1 MKARNIAFLLALGIL
16 LQAGCVPPYRQK
28 HPERALK
35 GAYSEE
41 GLGSWYGMDKGKV
54 KEHGKLTA
62 SGRPYDQNALTAAH
76 KTLPLGTRV
85 QVTNLENGKRL
96 MVVINDRGPY
106 IEGRIIDLTLRGA
119 RLLGYEAKGT
129 ARVRI
134 EAIP

>member
-1 MKARNIAFLLALGIL
+1 MRKITVLMALVATLLTAS
-16 LQAGCVPPYRQK
+16 CVPPYQNK

-119 RLLGYEAKGT
+119 RLLGYAEKGT